1 MPKLLSTNEVSSLVV
16 VVVIVIVFPLFGSS
30 VDDSQAVAGLVI
42 VVQRALACPQDQQN
56 SQIFLSKSTRILVHI
71 SRELSNKSQIR
82 VDNRQLESFCNLELI
97 FEIPGRKGPKLILE
111 MFC

>member
-1 MPKLLSTNEVSSLVV
+1 MPKLLSTNEVSSLVVV

-56 SQIFLSKSTRILVHI
+56 SQKTLVKKYLEFNLDIQRVFKQKS
-71 SRELSNKSQIR
+71 N
-82 VDNRQLESFCNLELI
+82 
-97 FEIPGRKGPKLILE
+97 
-111 MFC
+111 